1 MVEVLVVEGLVVEG
15 LVVEV
20 LVVEVLVVEVLVV
33 EVLVVEGLV
42 VEVLVVEVLVVEVLV
57 VEVLVVEVLVVEGL
71 VATVVDTTTNVD
83 ATTGSPAPMTTC
95 VPEKRLPTNDTAR
108 PPKRNPA
115 SERSGN
121 GSSLIMRTTGG
132 GSGRRA
138 FRRESFIAVPMTAIT
153 KAPNNEVTTILRQ
166 LLESTGCTAT
176 HFRLQPLNRA

>member
-1 MVEVLVVEGLVVEG
+1 MLSHISRVGQLSRYGCPKIVDSTFGSTDSFSGSRLIGTVVEVLVVEGLVVEGLVVEG

-20 LVVEVLVVEVLVV
+20 LVVEV
-33 EVLVVEGLV
+33 
-42 VEVLVVEVLVVEVLV
+42 
-57 VEVLVVEVLVVEGL
+57 L